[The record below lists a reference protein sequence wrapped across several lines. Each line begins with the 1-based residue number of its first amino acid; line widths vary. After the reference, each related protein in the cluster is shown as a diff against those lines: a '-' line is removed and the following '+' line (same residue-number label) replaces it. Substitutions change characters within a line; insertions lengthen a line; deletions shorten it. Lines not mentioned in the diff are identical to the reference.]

1 MATSGTYSFAPSA
14 GDLVLTAYSM
24 IQVRRWELTQQHL
37 EDAYM
42 QANLQ
47 MVDFSNR
54 NPNTWAAEIQSI
66 PLSEGNPTYNLADR
80 TIAVA
85 ICYIDQT
92 NSGGQTI
99 SRVVG
104 PLSGNEYASMPVK
117 AQQGPPTSFYFN
129 LLTPTPTIT
138 FWPVPDGNGPYTAE
152 VRTFRQMQDVA
163 LPGGVTIDSPFRFLD
178 AFTTGLAARLAILYP
193 PKDPN
198 LAVRLSDMYEAKF
211 TLAAQR
217 DQESTNMY
225 IRPQFDGYYR

>member
-1 MATSGTYSFAPSA
+1 MVTSGTYSFAPAA
-14 GDLVLTAYSM
+14 GDLVLGAYSM
-24 IQVRRWELTQQHL
+24 VQVRRWELTQQHL

-42 QANLQ
+42 QSNLQ

-54 NPNTWAAEIQSI
+54 NPNTWASEIQPI
-66 PLSEGNPTYNLADR
+66 TLVQGVPTYNLADR

-92 NSGGQTI
+92 NSAGTTL

-104 PLSGNEYASMPVK
+104 PLSGNDYAAMPVK
-117 AQQGPPTSFYFN
+117 LQQGPPTSFYFN
-129 LLTPTPTIT
+129 LLTPTPTIS
-138 FWPVPDGNGPYTAE
+138 FWPVPDANGPYTAE
-152 VRTFRQMQDVA
+152 VRTFRQMQDVV

-178 AFTTGLAARLAILYP
+178 AFITGLAARLAILYP

-198 LAVRLSDMYEAKF
+198 LRKDLEAMYESKF
-211 TLAAQR
+211 NLAAQR